1 MAIPSNSLTGTTAS
15 EILNGAGSV
24 ATNISGDAGADT
36 ITLNNADSYGNGGE
50 GDDSIIFGTS
60 GDVISTFDGLMSGE
74 GGNDYLSFTASD
86 VVASNAASFMGGKGN
101 DTIALGSAGTYT
113 NAVVGGGLGNDSIA
127 LESGTWS
134 NVSIKGGDN
143 ADTIA
148 ISTGTTV
155 STKTSYFGAKGADS
169 ISVLTD
175 DVSTSSSVYAG
186 MGHDTIVIGES
197 AETTYVVGGFGNDS
211 VLLNSGSDT
220 SLTIVGGGMADTI
233 NLGSSFEGLIY
244 GDTLTEGSNDGADTI
259 GSTAQALIGASS
271 VYGGG
276 GSDTIAF
283 SCQAEAAV
291 LSGGSAGDRI
301 EVDHVGTAITIDGG
315 NGADTIVLS
324 SHVSAGGSVLGG
336 AGADTINLNSS
347 FGGGLT
353 VDGGAG
359 VDTITFDAVSA
370 LTILGGDEN
379 DLIKSSAQDLGVVSV
394 DGGAGNDTIELLQ
407 MDSAGSIGGGAGNDS
422 IYVGGCAMAT
432 LVDATLNGGAGTDTI
447 RLDQATTANSAAT
460 TADVN
465 IVYNAGD
472 VIQLTTNI
480 LTLTS
485 TEANWQAG
493 VPSVYLASGLTASE
507 YLSGMGSVSVWES
520 GSDTYIGIAASTA
533 NSSVNYTIRIL
544 GKDLIDTTI
553 VASNNIPT
561 SALGFTV
568 SGSNDGGMTITLT

>member
-1 MAIPSNSLTGTTAS
+1 M
-15 EILNGAGSV
+15 V
-24 ATNISGDAGADT
+24 
-36 ITLNNADSYGNGGE
+36 
-50 GDDSIIFGTS
+50 
-60 GDVISTFDGLMSGE
+60 
-74 GGNDYLSFTASD
+74 
-86 VVASNAASFMGGKGN
+86 
-101 DTIALGSAGTYT
+101 
-113 NAVVGGGLGNDSIA
+113 GNDSIA

-134 NVSIKGGDN
+134 NLSIKAGDN

-315 NGADTIVLS
+315 KGADTIVLS

-370 LTILGGDEN
+370 LTIKGGSEN
-379 DLIKSSAQDLGVVSV
+379 DLIKSSAQDLVLCPLTVVLVLTPSNFFKWTLLAASAV
-394 DGGAGNDTIELLQ
+394 VLATTPSTLVVAPWQPWLTQPLMVVPVLTRFAWIRSLLQ
-407 MDSAGSIGGGAGNDS
+407 TLLLQLQTSTSS
-422 IYVGGCAMAT
+422 TT
-432 LVDATLNGGAGTDTI
+432 LVMSFN
-447 RLDQATTANSAAT
+447 
-460 TADVN
+460 
-465 IVYNAGD
+465 
-472 VIQLTTNI
+472 
-480 LTLTS
+480 
-485 TEANWQAG
+485 
-493 VPSVYLASGLTASE
+493 
-507 YLSGMGSVSVWES
+507 
-520 GSDTYIGIAASTA
+520 
-533 NSSVNYTIRIL
+533 
-544 GKDLIDTTI
+544 
-553 VASNNIPT
+553 
-561 SALGFTV
+561 
-568 SGSNDGGMTITLT
+568 

>member
-134 NVSIKGGDN
+134 NLSIKAGDN

-175 DVSTSSSVYAG
+175 DVSTSSSIYAG
-186 MGHDTIVIGES
+186 MGHDTIVIGG

-259 GSTAQALIGASS
+259 GSTAQTLLVLPLFTVVVAQTPLLSA
-271 VYGGG
+271 VKLKRR
-276 GSDTIAF
+276 
-283 SCQAEAAV
+283 SCQVDPQVTASRSTTLEQLSPLTVVKVLTPLCFQAMFQQVV
-291 LSGGSAGDRI
+291 LSL
-301 EVDHVGTAITIDGG
+301 V
-315 NGADTIVLS
+315 VLVQTRS
-324 SHVSAGGSVLGG
+324 TSIAPL
-336 AGADTINLNSS
+336 
-347 FGGGLT
+347 
-353 VDGGAG
+353 
-359 VDTITFDAVSA
+359 
-370 LTILGGDEN
+370 
-379 DLIKSSAQDLGVVSV
+379 VV
-394 DGGAGNDTIELLQ
+394 A
-407 MDSAGSIGGGAGNDS
+407 
-422 IYVGGCAMAT
+422 
-432 LVDATLNGGAGTDTI
+432 
-447 RLDQATTANSAAT
+447 
-460 TADVN
+460 
-465 IVYNAGD
+465 
-472 VIQLTTNI
+472 
-480 LTLTS
+480 
-485 TEANWQAG
+485 
-493 VPSVYLASGLTASE
+493 
-507 YLSGMGSVSVWES
+507 
-520 GSDTYIGIAASTA
+520 
-533 NSSVNYTIRIL
+533 
-544 GKDLIDTTI
+544 
-553 VASNNIPT
+553 
-561 SALGFTV
+561 
-568 SGSNDGGMTITLT
+568 